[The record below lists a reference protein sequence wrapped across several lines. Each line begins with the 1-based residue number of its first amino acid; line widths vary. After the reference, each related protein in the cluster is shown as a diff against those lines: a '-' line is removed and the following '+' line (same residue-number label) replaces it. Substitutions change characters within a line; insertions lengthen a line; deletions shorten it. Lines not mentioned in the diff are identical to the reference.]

1 VDRGFSHRHVLALK
15 LLRIARTRLHD
26 AAKSGETAEIT
37 AADHY
42 FRRCKARV
50 DRYRLE
56 MRT

>member
-1 VDRGFSHRHVLALK
+1 VLALK
-15 LLRIARTRLHD
+15 LLRIARTRLRE
-26 AAKSGETAEIT
+26 AAQSGQTAEIA

-42 FRRCKARV
+42 YRRCKARV